1 MSSFPQSVANSSAFS
16 TVFFCTVS
24 CGLCSLRSEESQEA
38 TMDSDSVI
46 KCPEP
51 G

>member
-1 MSSFPQSVANSSAFS
+1 MSPFPQSVANTSAIS
-16 TVFFCTVS
+16 TVS
-24 CGLCSLRSEESQEA
+24 YGLCSLRSEESQEA
-38 TMDSDSVI
+38 TMDSGSVI